1 MKNSVLRKVTAVL
14 SAVSIFA
21 IGTLSIA
28 AASWIDPL
36 TDIRS
41 PLTAKE
47 VPVTITDVARSFG
60 NVCFDL
66 QNQYPTSLY
75 QVYAD
80 GRKHY
85 AICVAASHNT
95 PGNGGKAY
103 RMDISGLS
111 QFSGMNSHLLEAS
124 ANLTSSDGTY
134 TIWEEAFRD
143 SDLSSYN
150 DEQILRKIAWM
161 VNDGHWVYYPLAKTY
176 TAASGNLGVEL
187 DFNSPIEATGIYRDL
202 VVSTDAMS
210 RYKAFNISSN
220 RVGKSI
226 SGLYGAA
233 HAIASRMI
241 TGERYHLSGT
251 LYYSF
256 TRTEQDKATYTYG
269 SHSAFA
275 YGDNGNG
282 NQNYT
287 YRKIQLMQY
296 MNIIAHAPEYS
307 GDLYLYSPDQRSGDG
322 QQWLLYVDSQS
333 DYIGKESYVI
343 PAVMKNTS
351 GDNRMTGAVFTFYSD
366 ESLSTVAG
374 TLKDNDGDGIYTD
387 YTNSLNGANE
397 SSSMIHLTNRMNGS
411 YDACFYVKETEAPD
425 HIIGCDGGIV
435 PLYEDIKDEN
445 TYKVAYSYDL
455 GSRTLATEVY
465 NGDQK
470 VYGNTF
476 YGYDGLSSPEFV
488 YLGNNANADFTD
500 GSGLCVL
507 KETSNGYTVTNTVF
521 TLFKGDNIDGDALAY
536 YRYSDG
542 WNWFTGKSDGSVIG
556 SSYPV
561 LKDST
566 YTIVEEYVPDTY
578 ADTGIPYTVR
588 NESGWK
594 FLSENRYSYT
604 FDTTG
609 LGSGDEMTVIAT
621 NDRQMS
627 GVTVSKSSD
636 DGNIAGVTFD
646 IDYLGNGNTPSD
658 ASIHAVTAVTDEN
671 GIATADSLPLGWYSI
686 SENVSEGYAMTWQ
699 DGTSLRGDSA
709 LVHLTS
715 SSSADAR
722 VCAYNRVSTVIAA
735 VKKDVI
741 TGEYLKGATFRLYKD
756 LNGNGVLDG
765 DEKNNYSSSTD
776 TDNDGIALFFGV
788 GIGSY
793 IVEEANPPLGYY
805 LSDKNYPVTVSGL
818 PQSSVEVNGQTISA
832 YVIEAF
838 DEPYQ
843 VPVHIVKND
852 SRDENAKLSGAYFEI
867 YEDTDGNGS
876 YDPETDQI
884 AKTYIDG
891 SLFDV
896 KIIERNGRY
905 ETTGRGLRPGT
916 YFVVEHVAPEMYIG
930 SSEVKTVVI
939 DPVDTTSVSTPVP
952 VTVVFVN
959 EMSFET
965 TLTSDKG
972 DKIPE
977 YSDSSVITDI
987 VRYTNLIAGR
997 TYTLTGELVIRDG
1010 SENGDSSYTSTG
1022 ITGITTFTPEDD
1034 GTGVVSADGTIR
1046 VSGTAEVQFVVDVT
1060 KYKGCILVA
1069 FETLRHTSVTIAVH
1083 ADINDRAQTIYVPD
1097 LGTEFTDRETGTHT
1111 VTIAPDTVLVDTV
1124 RYENLVPGT
1133 EYVITGRLINKE
1145 TGEEI
1150 TDRNGD
1156 VITAERTFVADSS
1169 VGTVDVSFTVDTTEL
1184 PGRQIVAFEE
1194 LWFEDTLIAEHADP
1208 EDGSQT
1214 VGVHELITRATGGNG
1229 DKYVMRDTNV
1239 RIVDS
1244 VRYSNLTPGER
1255 YIIEGTLID
1264 VSTGETVKD
1273 SNNNALVSRTLLIP
1287 DEPDGIVEVPFE
1299 FDGSSFSEGNKIVV
1313 FEEAYMVTGSSEDEK
1328 VLICSHCNPSNRE
1341 QTVTF
1346 KRDVPKTGEDSNAS
1360 DLIYGTLALAGTVI
1374 SAAGIIVVLSKRRK
1388 GYDT

>member
-1 MKNSVLRKVTAVL
+1 MKNKLLKKITAAL

-28 AASWIDPL
+28 AASWIDPV

-41 PLTAKE
+41 PLSAKE

-103 RMDISGLS
+103 RMDVSGLS
-111 QFSGMNSHLLEAS
+111 QYSGMNSHLLEAS
-124 ANLTSSDGTY
+124 SNLTSSDGTY

-161 VNDGHWVYYPLAKTY
+161 VNDGHWVYYPLAKAY

-210 RYKAFNISSN
+210 RYKAFNIASN

-343 PAVMKNTS
+343 PAVIKNTT
-351 GDNRMTGAVFTFYSD
+351 GDKKMTGAEFTFYAD
-366 ESLSTVAG
+366 EGLTTVTG
-374 TLKDNDGDGIYTD
+374 ILKDNDGDGIYTD
-387 YTNSLNGANE
+387 YSNALTGANE
-397 SSSMIHLTNRMNGS
+397 SSSMIHLTNRFNGS
-411 YDACFYVKETEAPD
+411 YDASFYVKETKVPD
-425 HIIGCDGGIV
+425 HIISADGATI
-435 PLYEDIKDEN
+435 PLYEDIGDEN
-445 TYKVAYSYDL
+445 TYKVTYSYDL
-455 GSRTLATEVY
+455 GSKTLSTEVY
-465 NGDQK
+465 NGGQK
-470 VYGNTF
+470 VYGNSF
-476 YGYDGLSSPEFV
+476 YGYDGVNNPEYV
-488 YLGNNANADFTD
+488 YFANNGNADFTD

-507 KETSNGYTVTNTVF
+507 KETSNGFTVTNTVF
-521 TLFKGDNIDGDALAY
+521 SLYKGDDTDGDAIAY

-542 WNWFTGKSDGSVIG
+542 WNWFSGKTDGNVIG
-556 SSYPV
+556 SSYPIV
-561 LKDST
+561 KNST
-566 YTIVEEYVPDTY
+566 YTIVEEYEPDTY
-578 ADTGIPYTVR
+578 GDTGIPYTVR

-594 FLSENRYSYT
+594 YLSENRYSYT

-609 LGSGDEMTVIAT
+609 LSSGDEMTVIAT

-627 GVTVSKSSD
+627 SVTISKSSD
-636 DGNIAGVTFD
+636 DGNISGVSFD
-646 IDYLGNGNTPSD
+646 ISYLGNGNTPSED
-658 ASIHAVTAVTDEN
+658 GIHAVTAVTDDN
-671 GIATADSLPLGWYSI
+671 GIATALSLPLGWYCI
-686 SENVSEGYAMTWQ
+686 SENVPEGYAMSWQ
-699 DGTSLRGDSA
+699 EGTSLRGDDA

-715 SSSADAR
+715 SSAADAR
-722 VCAYNRVSTVIAA
+722 VCAVNNVSTVIAA
-735 VKKDVI
+735 VKKDII
-741 TGEYLKGATFRLYKD
+741 TGELLKGASFRLYED
-756 LNGNGVLDG
+756 TNGNGILDG
-765 DEKNNYSSSTD
+765 DERNKYSSASD
-776 TDNDGIALFFGV
+776 GDNDGIALFTGV
-788 GIGSY
+788 GIGNY
-793 IVEEANPPLGYY
+793 IVEEVNPPFGYY
-805 LSDKNYPVTVSGL
+805 VSEESYKVSVTGL
-818 PQSSVEVNGQTISA
+818 PQSTVEVAGQIISA

-843 VPVHIVKND
+843 APVYIVKND
-852 SRDENAKLSGAYFEI
+852 SEDESVNLTGAHFEI
-867 YEDTDGNGS
+867 YEDTNKNGS
-876 YDPETDQI
+876 YDPETDVT

-891 SLFDV
+891 SLYDV

-905 ETTGRGLRPGT
+905 ETTGHGLRPGT
-916 YFVVEHVAPEMYIG
+916 YFVVEHVAPEMYIRT
-930 SSEVKTVVI
+930 SEVKTVTI
-939 DPVDTTSVSTPVP
+939 DPVNTTEIGTPVP

-959 EMSFET
+959 EMSFGT
-965 TLTSDKG
+965 LLTSATG
-972 DKIPE
+972 YKIPE
-977 YSDSSVITDI
+977 YSDSSVLVDK
-987 VRYTNLIAGR
+987 VSYTNLVSGR
-997 TYTLTGELVIRDG
+997 TYTLEGELMKKNSDG
-1010 SENGDSSYTSTG
+1010 SYESTD
-1022 ITGITTFTPEDD
+1022 IRSVTTFTPEDD
-1034 GTGVVSADGTIR
+1034 GTGVLSADGTVRI
-1046 VSGTAEVQFVVDVT
+1046 SGTCEVQFVVDVT
-1060 KYKGCILVA
+1060 KYKGADLVA
-1069 FETLRHTSVTIAVH
+1069 FETLKHTSRTVAVH
-1083 ADINDRAQTIYVPD
+1083 ADINDQRQTIHIPD
-1097 LGTEFTDRETGTHT
+1097 IGTEFTDEITGTHT
-1111 VTIAPDTVLVDTV
+1111 VTISDSTILTDTV

-1133 EYVITGRLINKE
+1133 EYFISGRLINKE

-1150 TDRNGD
+1150 TDENGD
-1156 VITAERTFVADSS
+1156 LITSEKVFVAGESS
-1169 VGTVDVSFTVDTTEL
+1169 GTVDMPYTVDTTKL
-1184 PGRQIVAFEE
+1184 TGRQIVAFEE
-1194 LWFEDTLIAEHADP
+1194 LWFEGTLISLHADIN
-1208 EDGSQT
+1208 DGSQT
-1214 VGVHELITRATGGNG
+1214 VGVPEMITRATGDNG
-1229 DKYVMRDTNV
+1229 DKYVMRD
-1239 RIVDS
+1239 RSASIVDS
-1244 VRYSNLTPGER
+1244 VRYTNLTPGER
-1255 YIIEGTLID
+1255 YIIEGTLIN

-1273 SNNNALVSRTLLIP
+1273 KNSNPVTSRTLLIP
-1287 DEPDGIVEVPFE
+1287 EDPSGIAEVSFE
-1299 FDGSSFSEGNKIVV
+1299 FDGSGFNEGSRIVV
-1313 FEEAYMVTGSSEDEK
+1313 FEEAYMVTGATEDDK
-1328 VLICSHCNPSNRE
+1328 VMICSHCDINNRE

-1346 KRDVPKTGEDSNAS
+1346 KRDVPKTGDPDDRSEYIAGVLSF
-1360 DLIYGTLALAGTVI
+1360 AGTII
-1374 SAAGIIVVLSKRRK
+1374 SALGIAVILSKRRK
-1388 GYDT
+1388 ANEKP